1 MNQDGSGN
9 RHVIAAGSSY
19 NPYKSVEK
27 YNVLEDN
34 WTFGNDL
41 PFDLYYVDSVPN
53 EDTFAL
59 VGGKID
65 DGQKSDA
72 VLIYKPTDDS
82 WVVMEGAL
90 KTPKYLPTV
99 IPVKRSMFPQC

>member
-9 RHVIAAGSSY
+9 KHVIAAGSAYS
-19 NPYKSVEK
+19 PSVEK
-27 YNVLEDN
+27 YNVLVDN

-41 PFDLYYVDSVPN
+41 PFLLNYGDSVPY

-59 VGGKID
+59 VGGEID
-65 DGQKSDA
+65 YKCSDA
-72 VLIYKPTDDS
+72 VLIYTPTDDS

-90 KTPKYLPTV
+90 KTPKRHATA

>member
-1 MNQDGSGN
+1 M
-9 RHVIAAGSSY
+9 IAAGSYYAPY
-19 NPYKSVEK
+19 NSVEM
-27 YNVLEDN
+27 YNVLEDS

-41 PFDLYYVDSVPN
+41 PFELYYADSVPY

-59 VGGKID
+59 VGGVID
-65 DGQKSDA
+65 GYKSDA
-72 VLIYKPTDDS
+72 VLTYKPTDDS

-90 KTPKYLPTV
+90 KTPKSFPTV